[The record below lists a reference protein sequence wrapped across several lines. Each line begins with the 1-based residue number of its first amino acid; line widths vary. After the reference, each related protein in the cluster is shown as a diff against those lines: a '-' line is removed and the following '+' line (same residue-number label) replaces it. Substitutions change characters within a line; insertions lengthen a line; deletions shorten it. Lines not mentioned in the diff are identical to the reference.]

1 MIWRAFALYFI
12 VIGWHSHVKSAKHKQ
27 NNSSLA
33 CLEDFPD
40 FFHGSTYAIYS
51 GTIYSVCVALSK
63 YGTIDVWDGC
73 VI

>member
-40 FFHGSTYAIYS
+40 FSTAVHTLYIA
-51 GTIYSVCVALSK
+51 AL
-63 YGTIDVWDGC
+63 YIAYV
-73 VI
+73 